1 MLGTV
6 PTNGTTCVTDN
17 TGANNIFQKYYTPPA
32 NATSSSSGRTS
43 EALKLGLGIGLGLGI
58 PILIACC
65 VGVWWVMRRRKN
77 TAAAVAGSTSGS
89 EDRQRMGSEGENKEA
104 PSISSSAVEPQ
115 V

>member
-1 MLGTV
+1 
-6 PTNGTTCVTDN
+6 VTDN

-32 NATSSSSGRTS
+32 NATSSDGTS
-43 EALKLGLGIGLGLGI
+43 EVLKLGLGIGLGLGI

-77 TAAAVAGSTSGS
+77 AGAARAGTSS
-89 EDRQRMGSEGENKEA
+89 APEDRQRMGSEGEKKEA

-115 V
+115 A